1 MRRSSKKSHP
11 SNDEKHPSNDENW
24 FASKTFT
31 NLIAFA
37 ALIEAVALSYP
48 IYPHIEGIWS
58 NSPEAH
64 FVSPNPAIN
73 TAPAGFTVSI
83 SSNNIPDSSDLWFI
97 VRAGSQGD
105 WYPYYRIVSNVTWS
119 IMNVCPAVGKQ
130 ILQIW
135 MVPDAEES
143 TLLTWTQDSKPGAHS
158 QGLTSL
164 GAPSATLLAPPGRT
178 IYITKKCPGY

>member
-1 MRRSSKKSHP
+1 MRRSSKKS
-11 SNDEKHPSNDENW
+11 HPSNDENW

-37 ALIEAVALSYP
+37 APIEAVALSYP

-64 FVSPNPAIN
+64 FVSPNPVIN

-97 VRAGSQGD
+97 IRAGSQGE
-105 WYPYYRIVSNVTWS
+105 WYPYSRIIPNETWS
-119 IMNVCPAVGKQ
+119 IPGVCPAKGSQV
-130 ILQIW
+130 LQIYLI
-135 MVPDAEES
+135 PNSEEG
-143 TLLTWTQDSKPGAHS
+143 TLLIYQADRTLSSGR
-158 QGLTSL
+158 GLTSL
-164 GAPSATLLAPPGRT
+164 GAPSETLLAERT
-178 IYITKKCPGY
+178 INVMTNKCPG